1 MALVG
6 NWLHF
11 SYADMLEMEIDTLL
25 MFIDEID
32 RLASENKGGG

>member
-25 MFIDEID
+25 LFIDEID
-32 RLASENKGGG
+32 RLAHQGKGG